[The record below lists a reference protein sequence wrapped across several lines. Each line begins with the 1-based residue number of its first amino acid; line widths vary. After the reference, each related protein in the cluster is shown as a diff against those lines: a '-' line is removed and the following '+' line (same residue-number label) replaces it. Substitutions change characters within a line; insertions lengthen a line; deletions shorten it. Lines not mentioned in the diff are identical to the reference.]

1 MGEEMGAIYYNMI
14 AGWMGFPYLTISNGL
29 TYSYTIGY
37 KLKDRTSEHWTS
49 RFIRFKD
56 KQNKAEWGGAYVFY
70 EAVPALIKHLGVDP
84 SRTAFIPALSSSEK
98 TANPNRAVCWIAKTC
113 AEICGTQYTDTALSK
128 QVHQKIHTLFSGDAR
143 TAELNKAQYQSTKI
157 DADHIF
163 VFDDIIT
170 RGDTLSRIA
179 LAVLAANPKCKVYGV
194 AFAKAESVAYCPNP
208 NNDQVLARWDDLWN
222 EGEQNHDAKFK
233 KG

>member
-1 MGEEMGAIYYNMI
+1 MMIYYNMV
-14 AGWMGFPYLTISNGL
+14 AGWMGFPYLSINNGL
-29 TYSYTIGY
+29 TYSYAIGY
-37 KLKDRTSEHWTS
+37 KLKDKTGEHWTA

-56 KQNKAEWGGAYVFY
+56 KSNKAEWGGATVFY

-84 SRTAFIPALSSSEK
+84 KRTAFIPALSSSET
-98 TANPNRAVCWIAKTC
+98 TANPDRSMCWIAKAC
-113 AEICGTQYTDTALSK
+113 AGICGTQYTDAALSK
-128 QVHQKIHTLFSGDAR
+128 QVHQKIHTIFNGDGR
-143 TAELNKAQYQSTKI
+143 SAELDKANYQSTKI
-157 DADHIF
+157 DADHVF

-179 LAVLAANPKCKVYGV
+179 QAVLATNPKCKVYGV

-208 NNDQVLARWDDLWN
+208 DNDQVPARWDDLWKQ
-222 EGEQNHDAKFK
+222 GEQEHDAKFK